1 MGNLNP
7 LFESLFESE
16 LIEEI
21 KSIGQQKVVKSGEEL
36 MDIGNTISQFPLVL
50 DGSLKVLTED
60 EDGNE
65 LLLYYLESGDTC
77 AMTLQCCLNN
87 SKSTIRVRV
96 ETDATLIFIP
106 VVKMEEWVVK
116 YKSWRNFV
124 FDSYNERLQ
133 EMLKAI
139 DSLAFKNLEE
149 RLVNYLKDKVMVS
162 RNEEVKLTHKEI
174 ALELNTSRVV
184 ISRLM
189 KKLEFQGIIKQ
200 AHNHFTVLEF

>member
-1 MGNLNP
+1 MTVELP
-7 LFESLFESE
+7 LFQSIFEENLLKEIESLA
-16 LIEEI
+16 
-21 KSIGQQKVVKSGEEL
+21 VKKTVPQGKEL
-36 MDIGNTISQFPLVL
+36 MDIGFEITQFPLVL
-50 DGSLKVLTED
+50 SGSLKILTED

-87 SKSTIRVRV
+87 SKSNVRV
-96 ETDATLIFIP
+96 KAETEAELLFIP
-106 VVKMEEWVVK
+106 VEKMDEWVVK
-116 YKSWRNFV
+116 YKSWRTFV

-149 RLVNYLKDKVMVS
+149 RLVNYIKDKVMVG
-162 RNEEVKLTHKEI
+162 RNEEVYLTHRQI
-174 ALELNTSRVV
+174 AQELNTSRVV

-189 KKLEFQGIIKQ
+189 KKLEIQGVINQ
-200 AHNHFTVLEF
+200 SHNHFTVLDF